1 MQKRTIKKYKKGLI
15 NNMNKETVKAVS
27 RKILQTMKADE
38 DLLKVL
44 LATETNGVPER
55 QIDGLIIKIEQQLG
69 RVMVN
74 QNKFMLLQ
82 DIINQ

>member
-1 MQKRTIKKYKKGLI
+1 
-15 NNMNKETVKAVS
+15 MNKETVKAVS

-38 DLLKVL
+38 ELLKML
-44 LATETNGVPER
+44 LATDTNGVPEK

-74 QNKFMLLQ
+74 QNKLMLLQ
-82 DIINQ
+82 DITNQ

>member
-1 MQKRTIKKYKKGLI
+1 
-15 NNMNKETVKAVS
+15 MNKETVKAVS

-38 DLLKVL
+38 DLLKML
-44 LATETNGVPER
+44 LATDTNGVPEK

-74 QNKFMLLQ
+74 QNKLMLLQ
-82 DIINQ
+82 DITNQ

>member
-1 MQKRTIKKYKKGLI
+1 
-15 NNMNKETVKAVS
+15 MNKETIKAVS
-27 RKILQTMKADE
+27 RRILQTMKKDE

-44 LATETNGVPER
+44 LATETNGVPEK

-74 QNKFMLLQ
+74 QNKLMLLQ
-82 DIINQ
+82 DITDQ

>member
-1 MQKRTIKKYKKGLI
+1 
-15 NNMNKETVKAVS
+15 MNKETVKAVS
-27 RKILQTMKADE
+27 RKILQTMKEDE

-44 LATETNGVPER
+44 LATETNGVPEK
-55 QIDGLIIKIEQQLG
+55 QLEGLIIKIEQQLG

-82 DIINQ
+82 DITN

>member
-1 MQKRTIKKYKKGLI
+1 
-15 NNMNKETVKAVS
+15 MNKETVKAVS

-38 DLLKVL
+38 DLLREL

-74 QNKFMLLQ
+74 QNKLMLLQ
-82 DIINQ
+82 DITNQ

>member
-1 MQKRTIKKYKKGLI
+1 
-15 NNMNKETVKAVS
+15 MNKETVKAVS
-27 RKILQTMKADE
+27 RRILQTMKADE
-38 DLLKVL
+38 DLLREL

-74 QNKFMLLQ
+74 QNKLMLLQ
-82 DIINQ
+82 DITNQ

>member
-1 MQKRTIKKYKKGLI
+1 
-15 NNMNKETVKAVS
+15 MNKETIKAVS
-27 RKILQTMKADE
+27 KRLLETMKKDE

-44 LATETNGVPER
+44 LATETNGVPEK

-74 QNKFMLLQ
+74 QNKLMLLQ
-82 DIINQ
+82 DITNQ

>member
-1 MQKRTIKKYKKGLI
+1 
-15 NNMNKETVKAVS
+15 MNKETVKAVS
-27 RKILQTMKADE
+27 RRILQTMKADE
-38 DLLKVL
+38 ELLKVL
-44 LATETNGVPER
+44 LATETNGVPEK

-82 DIINQ
+82 DITNQ

>member
-1 MQKRTIKKYKKGLI
+1 
-15 NNMNKETVKAVS
+15 MNKETIKAVS
-27 RKILQTMKADE
+27 RRILQTMKKDE

-44 LATETNGVPER
+44 LATETNGVPEK

-74 QNKFMLLQ
+74 QNKLMLLQ
-82 DIINQ
+82 DITDR